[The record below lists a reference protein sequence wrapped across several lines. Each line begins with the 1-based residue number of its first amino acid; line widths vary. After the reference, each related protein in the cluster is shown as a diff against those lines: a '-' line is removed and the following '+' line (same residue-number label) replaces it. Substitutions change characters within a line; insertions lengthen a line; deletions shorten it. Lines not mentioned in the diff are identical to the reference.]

1 MASCSLAF
9 TFHWVTMHLLD
20 IPKQTRPRE
29 KLLAMGSQ
37 ALTDAELLAVMLGS
51 GLPGQNVL
59 QLAQSLLDQFDGL
72 AGLLQAPSAALQAR
86 KGLGGSARRA
96 QLLAVLELSRRV
108 QMQKM
113 RQRDAMGNPE
123 TVQHFLQLQLGTRD
137 HEVFAVL
144 FLDGQNRLLRF
155 AEMFKGTINQT
166 SVYPREV
173 VKLALEVGAS
183 AVIFSHN
190 HPSGLVRPSSADTT
204 LTRSLQAALGMVDV
218 KVLDHIIVG
227 QGQTWSMAEQ
237 SPW

>member
-1 MASCSLAF
+1 
-9 TFHWVTMHLLD
+9 MHLLD

-29 KLLAMGSQ
+29 KLLAMGSH

-72 AGLLQAPSAALQAR
+72 AGLLHAPASSLASPQRLGWLGTARATDGRVGVVTPGPVAKNAA
-86 KGLGGSARRA
+86 ARRHG
-96 QLLAVLELSRRV
+96 QPR
-108 QMQKM
+108 
-113 RQRDAMGNPE
+113 N
-123 TVQHFLQLQLGTRD
+123 VQHFLQLQLGTRD

-204 LTRSLQAALGMVDV
+204 LTRSLQSALGMVDV
-218 KVLDHIIVG
+218 RVLDHIIVG

>member
-1 MASCSLAF
+1 MQ
-9 TFHWVTMHLLD
+9 LLD

-72 AGLLQAPSAALQAR
+72 AGLLHAPSAVLQTR

-96 QLLAVLELSRRV
+96 QLMAVLELSRRV
-108 QMQKM
+108 QLQKM
-113 RQRDAMGNPE
+113 RQRDAMSNPD
-123 TVQHFLQLQLGTRD
+123 TVQHFLQLQLGSRD
-137 HEVFAVL
+137 HEVFAVM

-155 AEMFKGTINQT
+155 EEMFKGTINQT

-173 VKLALEVGAS
+173 VKMALDLGAS

-227 QGQTWSMAEQ
+227 QGQTWSMAEK

>member
-1 MASCSLAF
+1 
-9 TFHWVTMHLLD
+9 MHLQD

-29 KLLAMGSQ
+29 MLLAMGSQ
-37 ALTDAELLAVMLGS
+37 SLTDAELLAVMLGS

-72 AGLLQAPSAALQAR
+72 AGLLHAPSAALQTR

-108 QMQKM
+108 QLQKM
-113 RQRDAMGNPE
+113 RQRDAMSNPD
-123 TVQHFLQLQLGTRD
+123 TVQHFLQLQLGNREQ
-137 HEVFAVL
+137 EVFAVM

-155 AEMFKGTINQT
+155 EEMFKGTINQT

-173 VKLALEVGAS
+173 VKLALAVGAS

-204 LTRSLQAALGMVDV
+204 LTRSLQSALGMVDV